1 MSMMAYDAGSKYI
14 VKASNLDEAYA
25 WLEERGE
32 YAHMVG
38 KHRDCVILS
47 ADGFEDMFCGNV
59 GYGIESSI
67 REFMLRFC
75 ERGSYACHHIDDYN
89 EYVLYYKD
97 EMGCF
102 RSESRVVENPFAKW
116 IAHLEQGLED

>member
-14 VKASNLDEAYA
+14 VKVSKLDEACA
-25 WLEERGE
+25 WLDEHGERS
-32 YAHMVG
+32 HMVG

-47 ADGFEDMFCGNV
+47 ADGFEDMFCGQV

-75 ERGSYACHHIDDYN
+75 ERGSYACHHIDEYN
-89 EYVLYYKD
+89 EYVLYWMD
-97 EMGCF
+97 ETGYQTK
-102 RSESRVVENPFAKW
+102 SITVGNPFTTM
-116 IAHLEQGLED
+116 IEYLERGLED